1 MLERNNRLLSRKYKE
16 YLFPTIISGM
26 SILLGSIVDG
36 IIVGQFIGPDA
47 MAAVNVT
54 EPFVLFFQAVF
65 FLIGIGG
72 STLVAVSKGE
82 RRERKANVAFTLGVL
97 SMLAISA
104 VTLILGSV
112 FIDPI
117 VRVLCNDPKLLAPAL
132 EYLQIMVFGTP
143 FMIVIPGMVYFVRVD
158 GMPKLSARILLLANV
173 VNLLMDLVYINVFH
187 MGIRGAALAT
197 VTGYAVGIIPVLWYL
212 FTKKRTLSFVKIKK
226 GDLRCLG
233 EITNS
238 GLASFINT
246 CLLFLKTLF
255 LNRIVMSTAG
265 TDGMIVFSVC
275 SFSLSFVSMFV
286 SGGAET
292 MVPLL
297 GMLYGEKDR
306 KGMDF
311 VVKRTFLVVGA
322 CAAVSVL
329 LMEVFPVQ
337 ILGLFNITGAAQIAM
352 GVSALRVFAFSL
364 LLMGISITIM
374 YYMQTIRQ
382 KNLSVMVSVLRGFLI
397 TVPCAWL
404 LAQLFGAYG
413 IWFSFLTAEV
423 LTLAITLAACKWKA
437 ARSKGKYTGVLLHEK
452 APEQEFIYDVSI
464 ESGVKGA
471 VDVSEELIG
480 FCRKHGLNETKSN
493 LVGLMAEEAAA
504 SIASQNGGG
513 KAADV
518 DILCKL
524 RPDSVI
530 LSLRDD
536 GRPFDA
542 MLLEPE
548 EEERFSNISI
558 MNKIADEVSY
568 SRTLGLNSTLVVL
581 SREGAAI

>member
-16 YLFPTIISGM
+16 YLFPTVISGM

-54 EPFVLFFQAVF
+54 EPAVLFFQAVF

-82 RRERKANVAFTLGVL
+82 RRERKANAAFTLGVL
-97 SMLAISA
+97 SMLAISF
-104 VTLILGSV
+104 VTLVLGSV
-112 FIDPI
+112 FIEPL
-117 VRVLCNDPKLLAPAL
+117 VRVLCNDPKLFVPAL
-132 EYLQIMVFGTP
+132 EYLQILIFGAP
-143 FMIVIPGMVYFVRVD
+143 FMIAVPCMVYFVRVD

-173 VNLLMDLVYINVFH
+173 VNLLMDLVYINVLH

-197 VTGYAVGIIPVLWYL
+197 VTGYAVGFVPVLWYL
-212 FTKKRTLSFVKIKK
+212 FSKKRTLSFLKIKK
-226 GDLRCLG
+226 EDLRCLG
-233 EITNS
+233 EIANS
-238 GLASFINT
+238 GLAAFINT

-322 CAAVSVL
+322 CSAVSVF

-337 ILGLFNITGAAQIAM
+337 ILGLFNITGAAQLAM
-352 GVSALRVFAFSL
+352 GVSALRIFALSL
-364 LLMGISITIM
+364 LLMGISITVM

-382 KNLSVMVSVLRGFLI
+382 KNISVMVSILRGFLI

-404 LAQLFGAYG
+404 FSQMFGTYG
-413 IWFSFLTAEV
+413 IWFSFLTAEI
-423 LTLAITLAACKWKA
+423 LTLAVTLIACKWKA
-437 ARSKGKYTGVLLHEK
+437 VRSKGKYTGLLLHEK
-452 APEQEFIYDVSI
+452 APEREFTYDVTI
-464 ESGVKGA
+464 KSGVKGA

-480 FCRKHGLNETKSN
+480 FCQKHGLDGTTSS
-493 LVGLMAEEAAA
+493 LVGLMAEEASV
-504 SIASQNGGG
+504 SIASQNEGGRPV
-513 KAADV
+513 DV
-518 DILCKL
+518 DILCRL

-548 EEERFSNISI
+548 EEERFGNISV

-568 SRTLGLNSTLVVL
+568 SRTLGLNSTLVIL
-581 SREGAAI
+581 SREGEKI